1 MDKTGWQAQDE
12 ISEVSEAI
20 KYPNFSTLIP
30 CFDYIS
36 VAIHATDMI
45 LISEDI
51 SENPLSS
58 GISLNSVY
66 QSQGVKLHTRFF
78 S

>member
-1 MDKTGWQAQDE
+1 MDC

-45 LISEDI
+45 FLSKDLSEK
-51 SENPLSS
+51 SLSVE
-58 GISLNSVY
+58 ISLNSVY
-66 QSQGVKLHTRFF
+66 
-78 S
+78 